1 MPQTSQSRHTTHAAR
16 TLGWAG
22 AGGRMGLGMARR
34 LLAAGNSLTVYNRTR
49 SRLAPL
55 EGLGATAVD
64 APSGLGDCEIVF
76 VTVASDHDFKEVVVG
91 DDGVAS
97 GERVPSIVVDLT
109 TVSAAASAEV
119 RERLA
124 SRGVALL
131 AAPVSGNAKVIDAGL
146 LSVVVSGPEEAL
158 ATARPYLEQLAHS
171 VTYVGEGELARLV
184 KICHNLYLG
193 IVIQGLIEVA
203 VLGEKAGVKRSAL
216 LEFINSSVMGSVFSG
231 YKTPALVNL
240 DYTPTFT
247 LELLLKDLTLAADT
261 ATELGV
267 PLPLGAAVRQI
278 AMSGVG
284 HGLGDVDFASL
295 IELAARGAGL
305 ELVPENVPVPLP
317 FDSVKPES
325 EATSPTERVA
335 T

>member
-1 MPQTSQSRHTTHAAR
+1 
-16 TLGWAG
+16 
-22 AGGRMGLGMARR
+22 MGLGMAKR
-34 LLAAGNSLTVYNRTR
+34 LLTSGNRLTVYNRTR
-49 SRLAPL
+49 GRLAPL
-55 EGLGATAVD
+55 EALGATVVDGAAGLGACD
-64 APSGLGDCEIVF
+64 IVF
-76 VTVASDHDFKEVVVG
+76 VTVASDRDFADVVAG
-91 DDGVAS
+91 EHGIAS
-97 GERVPSIVVDLT
+97 GERVPSVVVDLT
-109 TVSAAASAEV
+109 TVSAAASADV

-131 AAPVSGNAKVIDAGL
+131 AAPVSGNAKVIDAGM

-158 ATARPYLEQLAHS
+158 EVARPYLEQLARS

-247 LELLLKDLTLAADT
+247 LELLLKDLTLALNA
-261 ATELGV
+261 AKELGV
-267 PLPLGAAVRQI
+267 PLPVGSTVQQI
-278 AMSGVG
+278 AVSGVG
-284 HGLGDVDFASL
+284 HGYGDVDFASL

-305 ELVPENVPVPLP
+305 ELVPENVTVPSP
-317 FDSVKPES
+317 FDAAPPHANAAVPES
-325 EATSPTERVA
+325 GEPVA